1 MMSSSELLIDTDL
14 DFPLLSRGKVR
25 DVYEIGPDQLL
36 LVATDRISAF
46 DVVME
51 EGIPKKGKVLS
62 LSLIHI

>member
-62 LSLIHI
+62 KLSAF